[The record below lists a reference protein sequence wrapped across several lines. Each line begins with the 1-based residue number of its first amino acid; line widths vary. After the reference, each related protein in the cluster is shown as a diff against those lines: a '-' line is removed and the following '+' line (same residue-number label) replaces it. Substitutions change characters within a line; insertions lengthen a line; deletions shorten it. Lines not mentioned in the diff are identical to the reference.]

1 MLIENH
7 TADGYKYCKVKSQP
21 LSTATTY
28 LKIGLRQPHFSGIL
42 QPLIKV
48 SHKYVAQYD
57 LGLISLKVFLL
68 NMFTNQRR
76 PFVKLFGL
84 ENIAAE

>member
-1 MLIENH
+1 MLIENY
-7 TADGYKYCKVKSQP
+7 TADGSKYCKVKSQP

-28 LKIGLRQPHFSGIL
+28 LKIGLRQPHFSGIS
-42 QPLIKV
+42 QPLIKA
-48 SHKYVAQYD
+48 SHKYVAKYD
-57 LGLISLKVFLL
+57 LGLTSLKAFIL
-68 NMFTNQRR
+68 NMFTNQKR